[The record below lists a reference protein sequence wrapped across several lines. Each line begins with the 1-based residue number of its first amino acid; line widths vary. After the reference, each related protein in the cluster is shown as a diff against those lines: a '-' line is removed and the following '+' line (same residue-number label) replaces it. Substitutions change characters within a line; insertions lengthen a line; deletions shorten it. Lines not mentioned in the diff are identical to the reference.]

1 MEDSEIT
8 PGYDNARVAQ
18 AFKVARA
25 ALGYNQEEF
34 AKWLNTSKPTIARIE
49 TLELA
54 VSFRLYAR
62 LVRFMA
68 EKGVYIDAV
77 DSDGVM
83 VQIKP
88 EAVKA
93 MIDRLADDST
103 RRVDRKVGKRS
114 KAGHNTKVDHG
125 KNE

>member
-1 MEDSEIT
+1 MDDSEPT

-34 AKWLNTSKPTIARIE
+34 ANCLDTSKPTIARIE
-49 TLELA
+49 TLEMP

-83 VQIKP
+83 VHIKP
-88 EAVKA
+88 EAVLG
-93 MIDRLADDST
+93 MIDRLADEST
-103 RRVDRKVGKRS
+103 RRVDRKAGSRKLFVNNSKR
-114 KAGHNTKVDHG
+114 DRDE
-125 KNE
+125 NE